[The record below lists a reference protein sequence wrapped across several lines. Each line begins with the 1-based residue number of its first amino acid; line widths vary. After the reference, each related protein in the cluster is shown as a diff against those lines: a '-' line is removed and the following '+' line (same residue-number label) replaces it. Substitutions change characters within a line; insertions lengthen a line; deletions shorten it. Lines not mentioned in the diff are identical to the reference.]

1 MKKIMILIAMVMAM
15 QVATAETALE
25 GSTHSETEMKQKPVN
40 QTANDTITIYQID
53 HEQLIRNY
61 GEMPISNSGSSHGQW
76 RGLIVLL
83 KLILIGSAFASRGN
97 SSGNE

>member
-1 MKKIMILIAMVMAM
+1 MILIAMVMAI
-15 QVATAETALE
+15 QVATAKVTSE
-25 GSTHSETEMKQKPVN
+25 GNTHSETEMKQKSVN

-53 HEQLIRNY
+53 HEQLIRKY
-61 GEMPISNSGSSHGQW
+61 GEMPMSNSGSSHGQW

-83 KLILIGSAFASRGN
+83 KLILIGSAFASRGD